1 MTDQSNIIAFPV
13 RPLPPRGRHQAMLD
27 LFEGRNRSAIE
38 LDRIQAKEYEA
49 ELQRLRERT

>member
-1 MTDQSNIIAFPV
+1 MTEHSNIIAFPL
-13 RPLPPRGRHQAMLD
+13 RPLPPRGRLQAILD
-27 LFEGRNRSAIE
+27 LFEGRNPSAIE